1 MNYLES
7 KVVRITPHPKPLVG
21 SVTLPGSKSI
31 TNRAL
36 LLAGLASG
44 ESRLT
49 GALSSDDTK
58 YMAEALRQLGVGV
71 TQVSATEFIVNG
83 KGVLQPSAAPLFL
96 GNAGTATRFLT
107 AAALLVKG
115 ETVVDG
121 DEHMRKRPISGLTD
135 TLREMGVN
143 VVDTNGCPPVTL
155 TSDGVFPQ
163 QQVSVDGSLSSQY
176 ISAILMAAAANDQPV
191 TIKLKDPD
199 IDARGYIDITLAV
212 MERFGAKITEPV
224 AGTWQVEA
232 TGYTAADYPVEPD
245 ASAATYHWAAEQL
258 TQGKIDLGVDPST
271 LTQPD
276 AKAYEVMQL
285 LPNMPGEIDGSQMQD
300 AIPALAVLAVFNH
313 TPVKFT
319 HIANLRV
326 KECDRINALATE
338 LNKIKQGL
346 AEEEASS
353 LLVNGDPGL
362 AGQHLP
368 TEIHT
373 YADHRIAMSF
383 ALAGLLVDGI
393 SILDPGCVAKTYPEY
408 WRDLEALGVELSEA

>member
-1 MNYLES
+1 MSYLES
-7 KVVRITPHPKPLVG
+7 KAVRITPHSAPLNGKV
-21 SVTLPGSKSI
+21 VLPGSKSI

-58 YMAEALRQLGVGV
+58 FMAEALRQLGVEV
-71 TQVSATEFIVNG
+71 TQVSGTEFLVKG
-83 KGVLQPSAAPLFL
+83 KGSLQPSSEPLFL

-107 AAALLVKG
+107 AAALLING
-115 ETVVDG
+115 QTVVDG

-135 TLREMGVN
+135 TLREMGVS

-155 TSDGVFPQ
+155 TGNGVFPQ
-163 QQVSVDGSLSSQY
+163 QNVIVDGSLSSQY
-176 ISAILMAAAANDQPV
+176 ISAILMASAVNDQPI
-191 TIKLKDPD
+191 TISLKDPN

-212 MERFGAKITEPV
+212 MERFGAKISEETNGV
-224 AGTWQVEA
+224 WQVEA
-232 TGYTAADYPVEPD
+232 TGYQAQDYAVEPD
-245 ASAATYHWAAEQL
+245 ASAATYHWVAEQL
-258 TQGKIDLGVDPST
+258 TKGSIDLGVDPNT

-276 AKAYEVMQL
+276 AKAYAVMQL
-285 LPNMPGEIDGSQMQD
+285 FPDMPAEIDGSQMQD
-300 AIPALAVLAVFNH
+300 AIPALAVLAAFNN

-338 LNKIKQGL
+338 LNKIQAGL
-346 AEEEASS
+346 AEEEPSG
-353 LLVNGDPGL
+353 LLVNADPEL
-362 AGQHLP
+362 AGKHLP
-368 TEIHT
+368 TDIHT

-383 ALAGLLVDGI
+383 ALVGLLVDGI
-393 SILDPGCVAKTYPEY
+393 NILDPGCVAKTYPEY
-408 WRDLEALGVELSEA
+408 WADLEALGVELSGV